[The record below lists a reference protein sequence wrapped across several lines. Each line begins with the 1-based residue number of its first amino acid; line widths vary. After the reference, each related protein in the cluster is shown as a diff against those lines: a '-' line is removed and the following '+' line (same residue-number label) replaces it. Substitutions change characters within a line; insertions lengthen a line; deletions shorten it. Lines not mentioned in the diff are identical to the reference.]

1 MTNKYEVSLE
11 ALEKSAH
18 VPFSEQ
24 VEEVP
29 EQPNGDAITAEER
42 ERLALLR
49 VAG

>member
-1 MTNKYEVSLE
+1 MENTYQVTLAELE
-11 ALEKSAH
+11 RSAH
-18 VPFSEQ
+18 VPLAEQ

-29 EQPNGDAITAEER
+29 EQPNGDAISAEER